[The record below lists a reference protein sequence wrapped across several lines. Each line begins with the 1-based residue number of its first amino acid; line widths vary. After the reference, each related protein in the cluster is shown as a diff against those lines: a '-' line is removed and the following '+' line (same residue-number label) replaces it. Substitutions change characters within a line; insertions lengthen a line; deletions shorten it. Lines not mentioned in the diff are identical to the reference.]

1 MTEPQAQ
8 SDQPTARSCP
18 ECGAR
23 LKAADAKCWL
33 CGRPIKD
40 DAVVIAEVIGGAAP
54 EWVQAHQPPLKPWQF
69 SLESM
74 LLVIT
79 LVAVCLGMIVAMP
92 GIGVLAAIVAGPAL
106 IRTLMVGYQ
115 ERRAGHKQSIG
126 EKVLA
131 FLASTGV
138 AIAVLLAGASAFG
151 AACFASCLVVL
162 GLESTRP
169 GGGGAGGQWMEYAI
183 WAAFAFS
190 SIVGIATAGWLFWI
204 TRPIRTR

>member
-1 MTEPQAQ
+1 MTERHAQ
-8 SDQPTARSCP
+8 SEPAAGRGHTCP

-23 LKAADAKCWL
+23 LRAADAKCWL
-33 CGRPIKD
+33 CGRQLTH
-40 DAVVIAEVIGGAAP
+40 DAEIVEATIVAP
-54 EWVQAHQPPLKPWQF
+54 AWVESHQPPLKPWQF

-92 GIGVLAAIVAGPAL
+92 GIGVLAAIVAAPAL

-115 ERRAGHKQSIG
+115 ERRAGHKQSMG

-138 AIAVLLAGASAFG
+138 AIAVVLAGASAFG

-162 GLESTRP
+162 GLESTRGT
-169 GGGGAGGQWMEYAI
+169 GGGGGQWLDQAI
-183 WAAFAFS
+183 WVAIAFS
-190 SIVGIATAGWLFWI
+190 SIVGLGTAGWLFWI
-204 TRPIRTR
+204 TRPIRTK

>member
-1 MTEPQAQ
+1 MTEPQIQ
-8 SDQPTARSCP
+8 SDQPRAHTCP

-33 CGRPIKD
+33 CGRQLTH
-40 DAVVIAEVIGGAAP
+40 DAEIVEATIVAP
-54 EWVQAHQPPLKPWQF
+54 EWAEAHQPPLKPWQF
-69 SLESM
+69 SLESL

-79 LVAVCLGMIVAMP
+79 LVAVCMGMIVAMP
-92 GIGVLAAIVAGPAL
+92 GIGVLAAIVAAPAL

-115 ERRAGHKQSIG
+115 ERRLGHKQSMG

-162 GLESTRP
+162 GLESTR
-169 GGGGAGGQWMEYAI
+169 GGGAGGQWMDYAI
-183 WAAFAFS
+183 WVAIGFS
-190 SIVGIATAGWLFWI
+190 AIIGLGTAGWLFWI